1 MLIFSEGEEFDE
13 TGISEDLLDEGDDV
27 LNVSIEFIEFS

>member
-1 MLIFSEGEEFDE
+1 MHLFTEGDVFDE

-27 LNVSIEFIEFS
+27 LNVSQSSNVV